1 MPVVACPKCKTKFK
15 LSSEQLGKAVRCNSC
30 QTKFRTAAPATA
42 GKAAPKKAGASKA
55 PAKPV
60 AAPPAKKKPR
70 TLEEELFSSA
80 PIKPGTPDPLGN
92 FVLEDPGFGA
102 FELPEP
108 EDDGDSDEDLFADR
122 QHLMNNPA
130 LKGRNPYSS
139 PSASGGSKGGQKNAK
154 QMRKRLLPHESEVKC
169 LGMLNMMRGVL
180 LIVGGIGLLVLS
192 MVVGPDSTIIAA
204 NAPTSLIVI
213 TGLLAII
220 LGGTEFAIG
229 WFLNNLMVWAKIVST
244 IFLIPTLFGFPF
256 GTAFSGYFLWVLHS
270 EKGKEVFSQ
279 EYRDAVRATPDMKT
293 SYKTLFILVGLF
305 VGLII
310 GMGVVGAVMQPR
322 Q

>member
-1 MPVVACPKCKTKFK
+1 
-15 LSSEQLGKAVRCNSC
+15 
-30 QTKFRTAAPATA
+30 
-42 GKAAPKKAGASKA
+42 
-55 PAKPV
+55 
-60 AAPPAKKKPR
+60 
-70 TLEEELFSSA
+70 
-80 PIKPGTPDPLGN
+80 
-92 FVLEDPGFGA
+92 
-102 FELPEP
+102 
-108 EDDGDSDEDLFADR
+108 
-122 QHLMNNPA
+122 
-130 LKGRNPYSS
+130 
-139 PSASGGSKGGQKNAK
+139 
-154 QMRKRLLPHESEVKC
+154 
-169 LGMLNMMRGVL
+169 
-180 LIVGGIGLLVLS
+180 
-192 MVVGPDSTIIAA
+192 MV
-204 NAPTSLIVI
+204 
-213 TGLLAII
+213 AII